1 MNILLIGGNSFLGKE
16 ISKIAKSQKLLTV
29 WTVNRCKSSNC
40 LHDSSTLTIC
50 VDASGKILSK
60 NCANFE
66 CTYLLS
72 TYYSKNEEHEDEI
85 VECNIHFLG
94 KMIDTFENYTKKF
107 VYTNSYLALPNKK
120 RVRTSTYAK
129 TKKILGETLKEKL
142 KTTNIYYD
150 NVFTYDVIG
159 PDDVRKKFLDLAVK
173 NQTDN
178 MPLPAS
184 NGDQIIC
191 PIHVRDAAISLLSLY
206 NLKTNALWQLKGPEP
221 LSLKKYV
228 EKYEILFRT
237 QLNIEWGSFEYYG
250 DEIFEIESTLPDLCK
265 EYTFGSIEGILLD
278 IYSAH

>member
-16 ISKIAKSQKLLTV
+16 ISKIAKSQKFLTV
-29 WTVNRCKSSNC
+29 WTVNRCKSSDC
-40 LHDSSTLTIC
+40 LHDSFTLTIC
-50 VDASGKILSK
+50 VDESGKILSK

-72 TYYSKNEEHEDEI
+72 TYYSKNEEDEDKI

-94 KMIDTFENYTKKF
+94 KMIDTFKDFTKKF

-120 RVRTSTYAK
+120 RVKTSTYAES
-129 TKKILGETLKEKL
+129 KKILGETLKEKL

-173 NQTDN
+173 NQAVN

-206 NLKTNALWQLKGPEP
+206 NLKSNAQWQLKGPEP

-228 EKYEILFRT
+228 ERYEILFKT
-237 QLNIEWGSFEYYG
+237 ELNIKWGSFEYYG
-250 DEIFEIESTLPDLCK
+250 DEIFEIESILPDLCVK
-265 EYTFGSIEGILLD
+265 YTFGSIEDILLD